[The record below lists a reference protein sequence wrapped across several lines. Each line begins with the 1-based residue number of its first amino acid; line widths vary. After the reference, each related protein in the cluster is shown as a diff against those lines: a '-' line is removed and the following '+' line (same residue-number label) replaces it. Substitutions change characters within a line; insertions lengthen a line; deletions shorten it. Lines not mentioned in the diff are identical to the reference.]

1 MENINVDQL
10 HDLLPD
16 LGENDLILDVRSV
29 SEFNEG
35 HISGARNVP
44 HDEVRPIAD
53 ELSKYSKVYVHCKM
67 GGRAQAAAEDLANSG
82 LSNIVCVNKEGMKRW
97 VEMGWPIEK

>member
-1 MENINVDQL
+1 MDNISVDQL

-29 SEFNEG
+29 NEFNEG

-44 HDEVRPIAD
+44 HEEVRLIAD
-53 ELSKYSKVYVHCKM
+53 ELSHHDKIYVHCMM
-67 GGRAQAAAEDLANSG
+67 GGRAKVAAEDLESG
-82 LSNIVCVNKEGMKRW
+82 GLTNIVCVSKEGMKRW
-97 VEMGWPIEK
+97 LDMGWPVEK